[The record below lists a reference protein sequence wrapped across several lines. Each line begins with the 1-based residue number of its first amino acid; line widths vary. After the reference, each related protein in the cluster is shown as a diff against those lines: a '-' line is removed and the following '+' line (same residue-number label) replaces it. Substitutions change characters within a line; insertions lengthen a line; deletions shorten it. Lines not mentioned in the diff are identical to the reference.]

1 MSAPFK
7 PFSDG
12 LKLLYQAGFL
22 HPRNLGALA
31 FGMLRHGFNLQ
42 ALLYQAT
49 RLHPFQTAVCGN
61 DSRTDWQTLYLDSRR
76 YASVLSE
83 YPAWRQRRK
92 TAVLCRNTPE
102 SVAVLSALSAGGMP
116 VLLFNADMST
126 EQLHT
131 LLRQYD
137 PGLLLTDDGLSA
149 KVGGLPFD
157 TVSFGEL
164 AAAAQR
170 IETPKPLPR
179 RTAGEMLVLTGGTG
193 GNSRI
198 VRRKTSARI
207 SVLPML
213 VLLKTLRLHQR
224 QNVYIGPPFYHGYG
238 IAALY
243 FSLALRRTMLLTE
256 RFDARRAA
264 ELITR
269 EQAEIAVL
277 VPTMLYRLLDA
288 MPQRGRLQTVL
299 TGSAMLSAEAAR
311 RTLGQWGNVLY
322 NLFGTTETGFA
333 LMAAP
338 EQLAAKPDSIGRPF
352 PGVTVEIRRADGSL
366 CGIGETGSLWLKTGW
381 SAQSRNHDV
390 CTGDLAKADADGDIF
405 LQGRADDMAVCGGEN
420 VYPQDVCRMTE
431 QHPKVR
437 QAAVL
442 VIEHAEYGQALALFA
457 EAEKGLDA
465 AALRLWLAGRLA
477 RYQMP
482 QRIGITRELP
492 ISEAGKIDR
501 RQLNEWLSAHC
512 ERDFLL

>member
-42 ALLYQAT
+42 ALLYQAA

-131 LLRQYD
+131 LLRQYN

-224 QNVYIGPPFYHGYG
+224 
-238 IAALY
+238 
-243 FSLALRRTMLLTE
+243 
-256 RFDARRAA
+256 
-264 ELITR
+264 
-269 EQAEIAVL
+269 
-277 VPTMLYRLLDA
+277 
-288 MPQRGRLQTVL
+288 
-299 TGSAMLSAEAAR
+299 
-311 RTLGQWGNVLY
+311 
-322 NLFGTTETGFA
+322 
-333 LMAAP
+333 
-338 EQLAAKPDSIGRPF
+338 
-352 PGVTVEIRRADGSL
+352 
-366 CGIGETGSLWLKTGW
+366 
-381 SAQSRNHDV
+381 
-390 CTGDLAKADADGDIF
+390 
-405 LQGRADDMAVCGGEN
+405 
-420 VYPQDVCRMTE
+420 
-431 QHPKVR
+431 
-437 QAAVL
+437 
-442 VIEHAEYGQALALFA
+442 
-457 EAEKGLDA
+457 
-465 AALRLWLAGRLA
+465 
-477 RYQMP
+477 
-482 QRIGITRELP
+482 
-492 ISEAGKIDR
+492 
-501 RQLNEWLSAHC
+501 
-512 ERDFLL
+512 

>member
-1 MSAPFK
+1 VSASFK

-22 HPRNLGALA
+22 HPRNLSALA

-42 ALLYQAT
+42 ALLYQAA

-131 LLRQYD
+131 LIWQYD

-213 VLLKTLRLHQR
+213 VLLKTLRLHER
-224 QNVYIGPPFYHGYG
+224 HNVYIGPPFYHGYG

-256 RFDARRAA
+256 RFDTRRAA

-277 VPTMLYRLLDA
+277 VPTMLYRLLDT
-288 MPQRGRLQTVL
+288 MPPKSRMIFFGEPMSLK
-299 TGSAMLSAEAAR
+299 GAMLSTDVSSSRMPSFMYLSNSALSTWRHSA
-311 RTLGQWGNVLY
+311 LY
-322 NLFGTTETGFA
+322 A
-333 LMAAP
+333 CK
-338 EQLAAKPDSIGRPF
+338 KPS
-352 PGVTVEIRRADGSL
+352 
-366 CGIGETGSLWLKTGW
+366 
-381 SAQSRNHDV
+381 
-390 CTGDLAKADADGDIF
+390 F
-405 LQGRADDMAVCGGEN
+405 LQTAAECVSRSCKFSASLRKK
-420 VYPQDVCRMTE
+420 Q
-431 QHPKVR
+431 R
-437 QAAVL
+437 QSPTMLTPASKK
-442 VIEHAEYGQALALFA
+442 Q
-457 EAEKGLDA
+457 
-465 AALRLWLAGRLA
+465 
-477 RYQMP
+477 
-482 QRIGITRELP
+482 T
-492 ISEAGKIDR
+492 
-501 RQLNEWLSAHC
+501 
-512 ERDFLL
+512 

>member
-1 MSAPFK
+1 
-7 PFSDG
+7 
-12 LKLLYQAGFL
+12 
-22 HPRNLGALA
+22 
-31 FGMLRHGFNLQ
+31 
-42 ALLYQAT
+42 
-49 RLHPFQTAVCGN
+49 
-61 DSRTDWQTLYLDSRR
+61 
-76 YASVLSE
+76 
-83 YPAWRQRRK
+83 
-92 TAVLCRNTPE
+92 
-102 SVAVLSALSAGGMP
+102 
-116 VLLFNADMST
+116 
-126 EQLHT
+126 
-131 LLRQYD
+131 
-137 PGLLLTDDGLSA
+137 
-149 KVGGLPFD
+149 
-157 TVSFGEL
+157 
-164 AAAAQR
+164 
-170 IETPKPLPR
+170 
-179 RTAGEMLVLTGGTG
+179 
-193 GNSRI
+193 
-198 VRRKTSARI
+198 
-207 SVLPML
+207 
-213 VLLKTLRLHQR
+213 
-224 QNVYIGPPFYHGYG
+224 
-238 IAALY
+238 
-243 FSLALRRTMLLTE
+243 
-256 RFDARRAA
+256 
-264 ELITR
+264 
-269 EQAEIAVL
+269 
-277 VPTMLYRLLDA
+277 
-288 MPQRGRLQTVL
+288 MPQKGRLKTVL

-338 EQLAAKPDSIGRPF
+338 EQLAAKPNSIGRPF

-492 ISEAGKIDR
+492 ISEAGKIDH

>member
-1 MSAPFK
+1 MSASFK

-42 ALLYQAT
+42 ALLYQAA

-137 PGLLLTDDGLSA
+137 PGLLLIDDGLSA
-149 KVGGLPFD
+149 KVGGLPLD

-164 AAAAQR
+164 AAAAKR

-213 VLLKTLRLHQR
+213 VLLKTLRLHER
-224 QNVYIGPPFYHGYG
+224 QNVYIAPPFYHGYG

-243 FSLALRRTMLLTE
+243 FSLALRRTMLLIE

-288 MPQRGRLQTVL
+288 MPQRGRLKTVL

-338 EQLAAKPDSIGRPF
+338 EQLVAKPDSIGRPF

-442 VIEHAEYGQALALFA
+442 VIEHAEYGQAWHCLPKPKKDWTRQHCAYGWPDGWRA
-457 EAEKGLDA
+457 TKCRNASA
-465 AALRLWLAGRLA
+465 SPANCRLA
-477 RYQMP
+477 K
-482 QRIGITRELP
+482 REK
-492 ISEAGKIDR
+492 STAA
-501 RQLNEWLSAHC
+501 N
-512 ERDFLL
+512 